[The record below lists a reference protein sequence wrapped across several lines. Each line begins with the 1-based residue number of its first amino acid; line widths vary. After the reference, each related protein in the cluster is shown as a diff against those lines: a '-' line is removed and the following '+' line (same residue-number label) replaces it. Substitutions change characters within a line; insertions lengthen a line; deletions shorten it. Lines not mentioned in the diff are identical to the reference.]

1 MDFNDLNLGLS
12 PRLTNRIYELHG
24 RLKTAGEAVI
34 DLISGNVSAA
44 GLFFPE
50 SVLRQILLESLPRVC
65 HYRPDSLGQES
76 ARMAI
81 ASYYRNQGLDFSP
94 SQILLT
100 PGTSLSYLYCFRLL
114 AEAGDEIIC
123 PTPTYPL
130 FDLIARI
137 CQVNLISYRLRE
149 DQEWRIDVDYLESRL
164 TTRTRAIVLISPHNP
179 TGMVA
184 NESELREIAEIAT
197 RHRLAII
204 ADEVFS
210 EFFYS
215 PFRLPRP
222 AGTRAPLVFTLNGF
236 SKMFA
241 LPGMKLGWIVVSG
254 QPARVGNA
262 LRTLELI
269 SDTFLPVNELIQFS
283 VPAIFEKG
291 SEFLDSYKKKMR
303 QCRDAAMD
311 ALSREDEFSYVPPEG
326 GFYLSLRIGDQG
338 MDEEDLVLRLLE
350 KSHVLV
356 HPGYF
361 YEMRSPHL
369 VLTFTQEESVL
380 RTALNRIVS
389 TLSAERLHD

>member
-1 MDFNDLNLGLS
+1 MDFNDLELGLS
-12 PRLTNRIYELHG
+12 PRLTNRIYELHE
-24 RLKTAGEAVI
+24 RLKAAGESVI
-34 DLISGNVSAA
+34 DLISGNVSTA

-50 SVLRQILLESLPRVC
+50 STLQQILLESLPHVR
-65 HYRPDSLGQES
+65 HYQPDSLGQES
-76 ARMAI
+76 ARRAI
-81 ASYYRNQGLDFSP
+81 SEYYRNQGMDFLP

-123 PTPTYPL
+123 PTPAYPL

-149 DQEWRIDVDYLESRL
+149 DQEWRIDLDYLESRL

-184 NESELREIAEIAT
+184 NEAELQEIADIAA
-197 RHRLAII
+197 RHQLAII

-222 AGTRAPLVFTLNGF
+222 AGTSAPLVFTLNGF

-254 QPARVGNA
+254 KPASVESA
-262 LRTLELI
+262 LRELGEHDITGEI
-269 SDTFLPVNELIQFS
+269 SRIED
-283 VPAIFEKG
+283 
-291 SEFLDSYKKKMR
+291 
-303 QCRDAAMD
+303 DA
-311 ALSREDEFSYVPPEG
+311 EQE
-326 GFYLSLRIGDQG
+326 
-338 MDEEDLVLRLLE
+338 LE
-350 KSHVLV
+350 KAMKLAESNAQAAP
-356 HPGYF
+356 PGKAPTTPK
-361 YEMRSPHL
+361 ENLKGKKDEDSL
-369 VLTFTQEESVL
+369 
-380 RTALNRIVS
+380 A
-389 TLSAERLHD
+389 D

>member
-1 MDFNDLNLGLS
+1 MDFNDLDLGLS

-24 RLKTAGEAVI
+24 RLKAAGAPVI
-34 DLISGNVSAA
+34 DLISGDVSAA
-44 GLFFPE
+44 GIFFPE
-50 SVLRQILLESLPRVC
+50 IVLQQILLEGLPRVR
-65 HYRPDSLGQES
+65 HYQPVSLGQES
-76 ARMAI
+76 ARAAI
-81 ASYYRNQGLDFSP
+81 AGYYRDQGMDVSP

-100 PGTSLSYLYCFRLL
+100 PGTSLAYLYCFRLL

-149 DQEWRIDVDYLESRL
+149 EQEWRIDLDYLESRL

-184 NESELREIAEIAT
+184 NEAELREIAEIAT
-197 RHRLAII
+197 RHQLAVI

-215 PFRLPRP
+215 PSRLPRP
-222 AGTRAPLVFTLNGF
+222 AGTHAPLVFTLNGF

-241 LPGMKLGWIVVSG
+241 LPGLKLGWIVVSG
-254 QPARVGNA
+254 TPARVERA

-269 SDTFLPVNELIQFS
+269 SDTFLPVNELVQIS
-283 VPAIFEKG
+283 VPAIFERGK
-291 SEFLDSYKKKMR
+291 EFLGLYKEKMR
-303 QCRDAAMD
+303 QCRDVAMD
-311 ALSREDEFSYVPPEG
+311 ALSAGTEFTCVPPKG
-326 GFYLSLRIGDQG
+326 GFYLSLRIADNA
-338 MDEEDLVLRLLE
+338 MDEENLIVDLLE
-350 KSHVLV
+350 KFHVLV

-369 VLTFTQEESVL
+369 VLTFTQEEPVL
-380 RTALNRIVS
+380 RDALKRIIS
-389 TLSAERLHD
+389 TLSAGRHHQ

>member
-1 MDFNDLNLGLS
+1 MDFTDLDLGLS
-12 PRLTNRIYELHG
+12 SRLTNRIYELHG
-24 RLKTAGEAVI
+24 RLEAAGEPVI
-34 DLISGNVSAA
+34 DLISGSVSSA

-50 SVLRQILLESLPRVC
+50 STLQHILLESWPRIR
-65 HYRPDSLGQES
+65 HYHPDSLGQES
-76 ARMAI
+76 ARVAI
-81 ASYYRNQGLDFSP
+81 ASYYRAQGVDFSP

-100 PGTSLSYLYCFRLL
+100 TGTSLSYLYCFRLL

-123 PTPTYPL
+123 PTPAYPL
-130 FDLIARI
+130 FDLIARV

-149 DQEWRIDVDYLESRL
+149 DQGWRIDLDYLESRL

-184 NESELREIAEIAT
+184 NEAELREIAEIAT
-197 RHRLAII
+197 RHQLAII

-222 AGTRAPLVFTLNGF
+222 AGTQAPLVFTLNGF

-254 QPARVGNA
+254 EPTRVEGA

-291 SEFLDSYKKKMR
+291 SEFLESYRKKIR

-311 ALSREDEFSYVPPEG
+311 AFSRADEFSYVPPEG
-326 GFYLSLRIGDQG
+326 GFYLSLRIRDQRV
-338 MDEEDLVLRLLE
+338 DEEDLILNLLE
-350 KSHVLV
+350 TSHVLV

-369 VLTFTQEESVL
+369 ILTFTQEEPVL
-380 RTALNRIVS
+380 RTALNRIIQTVS
-389 TLSAERLHD
+389 AGRNHH